1 MVPVLHSSP
10 VNPDGQMHWK
20 LSSSRKFGLHVEFF
34 THGELVQG
42 FCIRRKKKSILSSK
56 NTAGCLLR
64 IFTQDEKSASFSMS
78 FFAIFLHFSTDIYTV
93 SKVEISANGRV
104 VHMLEEDK

>member
-42 FCIRRKKKSILSSK
+42 FCIRKKNQFYFRRPGRML
-56 NTAGCLLR
+56 
-64 IFTQDEKSASFSMS
+64 TQDEKTLIAQFHFNNVSVVFNVFFLRFSF
-78 FFAIFLHFSTDIYTV
+78 
-93 SKVEISANGRV
+93 ISQ
-104 VHMLEEDK
+104 LISIT